1 MWGRQ
6 AAQQR
11 EEQRIT
17 SFLTKQQI
25 KDIELEKLAV
35 RREQKAAEQALQR
48 QLDLDLKHSKVPLR
62 ELLM

>member
-1 MWGRQ
+1 MWGWQ

-48 QLDLDLKHSKVPLR
+48 QLDLDLKHSKVQLR